1 MQTKDLNSLYQ
12 KALQGNIPSHIA
24 IIMDGNGRWANQH
37 HLGRIRGHRKGV
49 QAIREVVAA
58 GNRLGI
64 HYITLYAFST
74 ENWNRPADEVNALW
88 NLMVEFLEKE
98 VPELRQNN
106 VRITCIGKWEAI
118 PGHAREKMTWAMNET
133 MGNTGLVLNLA
144 INYGGRD
151 ELVEAI
157 KSMLTEQLKPED
169 ISAECI
175 HEHLYTRHIPDPDL
189 MIRTSGEQRI
199 SNFLLWQISYSEL
212 YFTPVLW
219 PDFGQKDLVE
229 AVLDYQSR
237 HRRFGG
243 I

>member
-1 MQTKDLNSLYQ
+1 MHTGDLNSLYQ
-12 KALQGNIPSHIA
+12 KALKGNIPGHIA

-58 GNRLGI
+58 GNRLGVQF
-64 HYITLYAFST
+64 ITLYAFST
-74 ENWNRPADEVNALW
+74 ENWNRPADEVEALW

-98 VPELRQNN
+98 TAELKQNN
-106 VRITCIGKWEAI
+106 VRITCIGKIDSI
-118 PGHAREKMTWAMNET
+118 PVHAREKMDWAMHET
-133 MGNTGLVLNLA
+133 SDNKGLVLNLA

-157 KSMLTEQLKPED
+157 KWIISEKLKPEE
-169 ISAECI
+169 ISADCVNQ
-175 HEHLYTRHIPDPDL
+175 HLYTRNIPDPDL

-219 PDFGQKDLVE
+219 PDFGQKDLIE

>member
-1 MQTKDLNSLYQ
+1 MDTGDLNSLYQ
-12 KALQGNIPSHIA
+12 KALKGNIPGHIA

-58 GNRLGI
+58 GNRLGVQF
-64 HYITLYAFST
+64 ITLYAFST
-74 ENWNRPADEVNALW
+74 ENWNRPADEVEALW
-88 NLMVEFLEKE
+88 NLMVEFLKKE
-98 VPELRQNN
+98 TPELKQNN
-106 VRITCIGKWEAI
+106 VRITCIGKLDSI
-118 PGHAREKMTWAMNET
+118 PFHAREKMNWAINET
-133 MGNTGLVLNLA
+133 SENKGLVLNLA

-157 KSMLTEQLKPED
+157 KSIIAEKLKPEE
-169 ISAECI
+169 ISVDCVKQ
-175 HEHLYTRHIPDPDL
+175 HLYTQNIPDPDL

-219 PDFGQKDLVE
+219 PDFGQKDLIE
-229 AVLDYQSR
+229 AVFDYQSR

-243 I
+243 V

>member
-1 MQTKDLNSLYQ
+1 MQAGDLCSLYET
-12 KALQGNIPSHIA
+12 ALKGNVPGHIA

-58 GNRLGI
+58 GNRLGVQF
-64 HYITLYAFST
+64 ITLYAFST
-74 ENWNRPADEVNALW
+74 ENWNRPADEVKALW

-98 VPELRQNN
+98 TPELKQNN
-106 VRITCIGKWEAI
+106 VRITCIGKVDFI
-118 PGHAREKMTWAMNET
+118 PSHAREKMTWAMNET
-133 MGNTGLVLNLA
+133 SENNGLVLNLA

-151 ELVEAI
+151 ELLDAI
-157 KSMLTEQLKPED
+157 KSIIAEKLKIED
-169 ISAECI
+169 ISSECVNQ
-175 HEHLYTRHIPDPDL
+175 HLYTRNIPDPDL

-212 YFTPVLW
+212 YFTQVLW
-219 PDFGQKDLVE
+219 PDFGQKDLIE

-243 I
+243 V